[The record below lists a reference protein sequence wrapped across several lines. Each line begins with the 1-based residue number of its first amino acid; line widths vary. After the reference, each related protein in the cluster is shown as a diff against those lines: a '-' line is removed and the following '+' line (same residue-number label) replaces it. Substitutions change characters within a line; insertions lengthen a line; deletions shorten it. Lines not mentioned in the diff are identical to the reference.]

1 MSDERNESYYIEVTN
16 LQREWIVGRIDDW
29 LERVKPED
37 RAWEISDKNLQE
49 LGEQLEDVLDDG
61 ESCMDVLMSD
71 WADYNQM
78 IREGIEDSMPRKPK
92 EGEDK

>member
-1 MSDERNESYYIEVTN
+1 MSDELKKDYTISITES
-16 LQREWIVGRIDDW
+16 QREWIVGRIDDW
-29 LERVKPED
+29 LEHVKPED
-37 RAWEISDKNLQE
+37 RVWEISDKNLQE
-49 LGEQLEDVLDDG
+49 LGEQLEDVTE
-61 ESCMDVLMSD
+61 ESPMDVLMSD

>member
-1 MSDERNESYYIEVTN
+1 MSDERNEEIE
-16 LQREWIVGRIDDW
+16 E
-29 LERVKPED
+29 
-37 RAWEISDKNLQE
+37 
-49 LGEQLEDVLDDG
+49 
-61 ESCMDVLMSD
+61 ESPMDVLMSD